1 MAANELLLGDDMA
14 RRTARKRVSRVD
26 VLEGV
31 DETTARQRARQE
43 MDSDLRKD
51 RRR

>member
-1 MAANELLLGDDMA
+1 
-14 RRTARKRVSRVD
+14 